1 MRAGPI
7 AMVVAAT
14 LVGVGGIY
22 LLVAVRRPAPAV
34 TGAGAAALAAPRPTM
49 APAAPMMPAPV
60 VAPAPVIR
68 PAPPPPPPVAPPPP
82 VVAPPPVPEVA
93 PLAPPPPPMITT
105 ASGLQYEDTVVG
117 TGATP
122 TKGKTCVV
130 HYTGWLWVDGA
141 KGAQVDNSRE
151 REPLRFGCDGGH
163 VIKGLDEGLGSMRV
177 GGQRTLIIPAGLGYG
192 DRARDPIPGGSTLRF
207 EVELVGV
214 E

>member
-1 MRAGPI
+1 MLP
-7 AMVVAAT
+7 
-14 LVGVGGIY
+14 GGGR
-22 LLVAVRRPAPAV
+22 LPAPALPP
-34 TGAGAAALAAPRPTM
+34 GPQPRRCRAAAVPRR
-49 APAAPMMPAPV
+49 
-60 VAPAPVIR
+60 R
-68 PAPPPPPPVAPPPP
+68 PCRRSCRWRCCHRH
-82 VVAPPPVPEVA
+82 
-93 PLAPPPPPMITT
+93 TT

-130 HYTGWLWVDGA
+130 HYTGWLWFDGA

>member
-1 MRAGPI
+1 MGA
-7 AMVVAAT
+7 
-14 LVGVGGIY
+14 GGIY

-34 TGAGAAALAAPRPTM
+34 TGGAAAALAAPRP
-49 APAAPMMPAPV
+49 ASASAAPVMPAPV
-60 VAPAPVIR
+60 VAPTAPVVK
-68 PAPPPPPPVAPPPP
+68 PAAPAVAPPPPPTP